1 MLCHNFQFYQILI
14 DILFFFQDNFELLYL
29 NLYDIYYYN
38 NSDYY
43 KYLSYYVL
51 DCIFVE
57 ISLLEM
63 MIDYKWKNQ
72 NFFENEKSQ

>member
-29 NLYDIYYYN
+29 NLYDNYYYN